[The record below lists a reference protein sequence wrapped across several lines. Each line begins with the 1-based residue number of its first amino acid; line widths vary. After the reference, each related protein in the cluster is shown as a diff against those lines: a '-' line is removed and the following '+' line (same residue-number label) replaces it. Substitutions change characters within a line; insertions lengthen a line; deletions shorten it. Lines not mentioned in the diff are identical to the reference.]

1 VRATAVTMCLTNLR
15 DESTEIPRIDVKY
28 NSGNISRYFV
38 RAAQNH
44 PPHYPWSLPS
54 PSQDKMNDCGHR
66 EDGGE
71 NNVCWK

>member
-1 VRATAVTMCLTNLR
+1 VTMCLTNLR

-28 NSGNISRYFV
+28 NSGKISRYFV

-44 PPHYPWSLPS
+44 APHHPWGLPS
-54 PSQDKMNDCGHR
+54 PSQDKMSDCGHR